1 MSLKANGYVET
12 ARAPLSGTKGGE
24 DAYRHVEG
32 GGVGEGAQGL
42 VTPRQTWHHHFVLS
56 VMHTTKKRFS

>member
-32 GGVGEGAQGL
+32 G
-42 VTPRQTWHHHFVLS
+42 VLGRELK
-56 VMHTTKKRFS
+56 VW

>member
-1 MSLKANGYVET
+1 MLHYQAP
-12 ARAPLSGTKGGE
+12 RAGRMLT
-24 DAYRHVEG
+24 DTWRG

>member
-12 ARAPLSGTKGGE
+12 ARAPLSGIKGGE

-32 GGVGEGAQGL
+32 GGVLGREL
-42 VTPRQTWHHHFVLS
+42 KVW
-56 VMHTTKKRFS
+56 

>member
-12 ARAPLSGTKGGE
+12 ARAPLSGIKGGE

-32 GGVGEGAQGL
+32 GGCWGGSSRSGDT
-42 VTPRQTWHHHFVLS
+42 VTNVASSFRSFGDAYY
-56 VMHTTKKRFS
+56 